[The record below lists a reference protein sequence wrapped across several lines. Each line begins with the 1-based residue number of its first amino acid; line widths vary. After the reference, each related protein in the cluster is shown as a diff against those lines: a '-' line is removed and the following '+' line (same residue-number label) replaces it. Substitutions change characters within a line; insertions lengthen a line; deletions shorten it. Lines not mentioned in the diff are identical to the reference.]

1 MSALFEIFS
10 KMSRPK
16 YFICI
21 HKYEILAPLFPILRM
36 RTCPTMVRS
45 FALRKD
51 EYALVLELFLYAGR
65 CSLFRPTVQ

>member
-45 FALRKD
+45 FALGKD
-51 EYALVLELFLYAGR
+51 EYALA
-65 CSLFRPTVQ
+65 P